1 MRVAILGYGKMGKA
15 IEPILIERGH
25 EIVLKVNSQNP
36 LQSSDLNGVDVAIEV
51 SRPDLAMFHIEQCLS
66 AKVPIVVGTTG
77 WYQHL
82 DSIKQK
88 VENENLHLLYAT
100 NFSIGVHMVF
110 ALNQILAKWMN
121 QYPGYTPSIEEIHHT
136 AKLDAPSGTGIT
148 LAEGIL
154 DNIHRKDHW
163 VNRASAIENELA
175 LTSIREENVPGT
187 HTVSYVSDVD
197 TIELKHIAHNRNGFA
212 KGAVEAAEWL
222 VQHPGIH
229 SMQDFLNFTT
239 L

>member
-25 EIVLKVNSQNP
+25 EIVLKVNSENP
-36 LQSSDLNGVDVAIEV
+36 LKSSDLNGVDVAIEV
-51 SRPDLAMFHIEQCLS
+51 SRPDLAMFHIEQCMS

-82 DSIKQK
+82 AEIKTK
-88 VENENLHLLYAT
+88 VENEGLHLLYAT

-121 QYPGYTPSIEEIHHT
+121 QYPDYTPSIEEIHHT

-154 DNIHRKDHW
+154 DNLDRKDYW
-163 VNRASAIENELA
+163 VNRLSETESELA

-187 HTVSYVSDVD
+187 HTVSYVSGVD

-212 KGAVEAAEWL
+212 LGAVQAAEWL
-222 VQHPGIH
+222 IKNPGFH
-229 SMQDFLNFTT
+229 SMQEFLNFTT
-239 L
+239 I

>member
-36 LQSSDLNGVDVAIEV
+36 LKSSDLNGVDVAIEV
-51 SRPDLAMFHIEQCLS
+51 SRPDLAMFHIEQCMS

-82 DSIKQK
+82 TEIKTK
-88 VENENLHLLYAT
+88 VENEGLHLLYAT

-121 QYPGYTPSIEEIHHT
+121 QYPGYKPSIEEIHHT

-154 DNIHRKDHW
+154 DNLDRKDHW
-163 VNRASAIENELA
+163 VNRLSEKENELA

-187 HTVSYVSDVD
+187 HTVSYVSGVD

-212 KGAVEAAEWL
+212 LGAVQAAEWL
-222 VQHPGIH
+222 IKNPGIH
-229 SMQDFLNFTT
+229 SMQEFLNFTT
-239 L
+239 I

>member
-82 DSIKQK
+82 DAIKQK

-154 DNIHRKDHW
+154 DNIHRKDLW

>member
-82 DSIKQK
+82 DAIKQK

-163 VNRASAIENELA
+163 VNRASATENELA

-229 SMQDFLNFTT
+229 SMQDFLNFIT